1 MSPVKFAAVVA
12 VTKEWG
18 IGRDALLPWHP
29 KRLHLD
35 IAFLKH
41 ITTHDYQLDEGGEVR
56 LREPQGKNAIVMG
69 RKTWDS
75 IPARFRP
82 MEGRYNIVITSK
94 PQEFRDKCCGA
105 TASGDVY
112 VAGSFDEAIEQGVHL
127 VTQSGGRVY
136 VLGGSAVYTA
146 ALADDRCEAVFN
158 TRLMEHAEMPCNV
171 FFPGNLLQTRFRPAC
186 NISRKVLDLLSPSL
200 PKGAAVKLDEAG
212 QTVREQE
219 ISYKIEVW
227 RPK

>member
-1 MSPVKFAAVVA
+1 MNPVKFAAVVA

-41 ITTHDYQLDEGGEVR
+41 ITTHDYRPEREGQVR
-56 LREPQGKNAIVMG
+56 LGEPRGKNAVVMG

-82 MEGRYNIVITSK
+82 MEGRYNIVITSR
-94 PQEFRDKCCGA
+94 PQELRNTLSEA
-105 TASGDVY
+105 TTDDVY
-112 VAGSFDEAIEQGVHL
+112 VVGSFDEAIEEGARL
-127 VTQSGGRVY
+127 VAQSGGRVY
-136 VLGGSAVYTA
+136 VLGGSAVYATA
-146 ALADDRCEAVFN
+146 LDDDRCEAVFI
-158 TRLMEHAEMPCNV
+158 TRLVEHAEMPCTV
-171 FFPGNLLQTRFRPAC
+171 FFPGSLLQAKFTPTC
-186 NISRKVLDLLSPSL
+186 NLSKEVLDLLSPSL
-200 PKGAAVKLDEAG
+200 PKSATVKLDEAG
-212 QTVREQE
+212 QTVKEQD